1 MDALYPRLLVD
12 RFTECFA
19 FYDAVLPALAGA
31 ALARGSAAGPYASWD
46 VGDDG
51 VLALLD
57 RSTMAAV
64 AGTAE
69 PPVGAVA
76 QDKAVIVSRVA
87 DVDAANALC
96 LRHGGRSVA
105 APADRPEWG
114 PTLRNAL
121 VRDPDGNLVELQ
133 SY

>member
-1 MDALYPRLLVD
+1 MLYPRLLVD
-12 RFTECFA
+12 RFAECFA
-19 FYDAVLPALAGA
+19 FYGTVLPQLAGA
-31 ALARGSAAGPYASWD
+31 TLARGSAAGPYASWD
-46 VGDDG
+46 VRNDG

-57 RSTMAAV
+57 RTAMTAV
-64 AGTAE
+64 AGTGDLPA
-69 PPVGAVA
+69 PTAT
-76 QDKAVIVSRVA
+76 QDTTMIVSRVA
-87 DVDAANALC
+87 DVDAGYALC
-96 LRHGGRSVA
+96 LRHGGRPVA